1 MIGLINS
8 GSHWEAYTATKKA
21 LACYRKRCRFYCP
34 PPLQLLTRCRWIL
47 DRFVVPETQNVKFP
61 NGTFSPSQVYNSLD
75 KRRSQLL
82 HFIDRE
88 YHPESFL
95 SKLLYQST
103 LDFCPICFVCVGRK
117 REREREKTRYWTP
130 SCLPPM
136 INILLRVINNNK
148 WFLKGRTRKGRKKRS
163 SQ

>member
-8 GSHWEAYTATKKA
+8 GSHWEAYTATKKRS
-21 LACYRKRCRFYCP
+21 LYRKRCRFYCP

-47 DRFVVPETQNVKFP
+47 DRFVVPETKTSN
-61 NGTFSPSQVYNSLD
+61 SPMEHFLHLRCTIVD

-148 WFLKGRTRKGRKKRS
+148 WFLKGRTRIGRKKRS